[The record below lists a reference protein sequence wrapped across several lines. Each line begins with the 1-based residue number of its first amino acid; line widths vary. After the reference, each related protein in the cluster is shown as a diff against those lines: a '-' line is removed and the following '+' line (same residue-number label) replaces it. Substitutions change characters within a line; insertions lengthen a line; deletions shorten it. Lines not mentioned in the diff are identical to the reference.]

1 MAAPAPHFAL
11 APAFA
16 NPDVLNYSEQA
27 AAKLFKSGT
36 EALSIKFDCKSD
48 NLQLFLDQTRDRS
61 IVFDWLNILSIPIQG
76 NVANSKDL
84 IESYGEIS
92 YEEVR
97 AHALTYMHEDARE
110 AQDSF
115 MMYHCLMNSLTDAA
129 QKQVRTRGNVHPFI
143 FGGKGSGPVLLKVI
157 IMVSHV
163 DTRATITSVRTK
175 LSSLD
180 HAMRD
185 IDSDIEL
192 FNDYVL
198 GLVSKLSARGEQTQD
213 LLVNLFKGY
222 KACKDAEFVDY
233 IKKKEDF
240 YEEGGQVEYQQL
252 MDWALNKFKTRKE
265 SEQWCLKTTEEE
277 TIIALQSQVK
287 TLMSN
292 QKKPNPASG
301 KSSGGGKKD
310 NKQGNKK
317 DKGKGKF
324 RVEDLPA
331 WVHVHPKEGE
341 KQSKTVEGKD
351 YHWCPNHNR
360 WTRHKPSDCKG
371 IGFKGGPKKDQ
382 GNKGQDSKQ
391 PSMKLAKA
399 LQPSPMMMNDG
410 DAQWTA
416 CSLGF
421 GFSSGGRDGAQTCA
435 TSSAMA
441 WRPLS
446 NLFRCGLPIQ
456 IQARPQ
462 ER

>member
-97 AHALTYMHEDARE
+97 
-110 AQDSF
+110 
-115 MMYHCLMNSLTDAA
+115 
-129 QKQVRTRGNVHPFI
+129 TRGNVHPFI

-163 DTRATITSVRTK
+163 DTRATITSVRPS
-175 LSSLD
+175 SSLD

-331 WVHVHPKEGE
+331 WVHVHPKEE
-341 KQSKTVEGKD
+341 RSSPRLLKART
-351 YHWCPNHNR
+351 
-360 WTRHKPSDCKG
+360 T
-371 IGFKGGPKKDQ
+371 IGAPITTGGPDTSLLTVRVLV
-382 GNKGQDSKQ
+382 SKVVPRRIKATRVKT
-391 PSMKLAKA
+391 PSSLA
-399 LQPSPMMMNDG
+399 
-410 DAQWTA
+410 
-416 CSLGF
+416 
-421 GFSSGGRDGAQTCA
+421 
-435 TSSAMA
+435 
-441 WRPLS
+441 
-446 NLFRCGLPIQ
+446 
-456 IQARPQ
+456 
-462 ER
+462 

>member
-36 EALSIKFDCKSD
+36 EALSIKFDCKPD

-61 IVFDWLNILSIPIQG
+61 IIFDWLNILSIPIQG

-163 DTRATITSVRTK
+163 DTRTTITSVRTK

-222 KACKDAEFVDY
+222 KACKDSEFVDY

-252 MDWALNKFKTRKE
+252 MDWALNKFKPGK
-265 SEQWCLKTTEEE
+265 
-277 TIIALQSQVK
+277 IK

-301 KSSGGGKKD
+301 KASGGGKKD

-371 IGFKGGPKKDQ
+371 IGFKGGPKRDQ
-382 GNKGQDSKQ
+382 GNKSQDSK
-391 PSMKLAKA
+391 PNMKLAKA
-399 LQPSPMMMNDG
+399 LAAISD
-410 DAQWTA
+410 D
-416 CSLGF
+416 
-421 GFSSGGRDGAQTCA
+421 
-435 TSSAMA
+435 
-441 WRPLS
+441 
-446 NLFRCGLPIQ
+446 
-456 IQARPQ
+456 
-462 ER
+462 EE